1 MRHILLLAAILLVAC
16 DPYADWPD
24 PGDVFPYVFTP
35 ESNLQPFHTVRAET
49 ETWDPINDQDMAGLY
64 LKKLLSQKP
73 SAPAEVLEHFRSVR
87 PQIPALGPGV
97 RLSFVG
103 DVMWVG
109 GNWKAF
115 AAPAGKLLDGD
126 LRVGNLETPTSS
138 DHPTDSMALGL
149 WSFNAPTDML
159 EALPLDLL
167 QLNNN
172 HSLDAGDKGLENTL
186 REVAQRGYRR
196 TGVDQQARV
205 TVLGREVALLAY
217 TWGINDRKVSKS
229 HQLHVIPFGHL
240 DESID
245 LGLLERQVSEARD
258 AGAELVVVLLHWGF
272 EYEFYPEPH
281 FMILARR
288 IVSAGADLVVGQ
300 GPHVVQPAEICH
312 VNRPEVVPGVGTCSV
327 RSGSGDRAR
336 TAAILYSLGN
346 FGTTMPTLQQKV
358 GLVATVSLDAGGVT
372 GLGWS
377 AAASVPLEGGQE
389 GVEVLPLSDLA
400 PDAVYLDEQK
410 RLEQHLGAGWKR

>member
-1 MRHILLLAAILLVAC
+1 MRWVLLAACSLVAC

-24 PGDVFPYVFTP
+24 PKNVFPYVFTP
-35 ESNLQPFHTVRAET
+35 ETNLAPYHTIRAET
-49 ETWDPINDQDMAGLY
+49 ETWEISDQEKAGLY
-64 LKKLLSQKP
+64 LKKLLNQKP
-73 SAPAEVLEHFRSVR
+73 SAPTEVLEHYKIMR
-87 PQIPALGPGV
+87 PQIPAPGSGV

-115 AAPAGKLLDGD
+115 ATPAGKLLDGD
-126 LRVGNLETPTSS
+126 LRVGNLETPTSP
-138 DHPTDSMALGL
+138 DHPTDSLPLG
-149 WSFNAPTDML
+149 SFNAPTDML

-186 REVAQRGYRR
+186 REVSKRGYRH
-196 TGVDQQARV
+196 TGVDKQARV
-205 TVLGREVALLAY
+205 DVKGNEIALLAY
-217 TWGINDRKVSKS
+217 TWGINNRKVSKS

-240 DESID
+240 EESID
-245 LGLLERQVSEARD
+245 LGLVERQVSDARQS
-258 AGAELVVVLLHWGF
+258 GARNVVVLLHWGF

-288 IVSAGADLVVGQ
+288 MVSAGADLVVGH

-312 VNRPEVVPGVGTCSV
+312 VNRPEAVPGVGTCSV
-327 RSGSGDRAR
+327 RSKTGDRER

-358 GLVATVSLDAGGVT
+358 GLVATVSLDESGVT

-377 AAASVPLEGGQE
+377 AAASVPLDGGQK
-389 GVEVLPLSDLA
+389 GQEVVPLSDFA
-400 PDAVYLDEQK
+400 PGTVHAEELK
-410 RLEQHLGAGWKR
+410 RLERHLGSGWKR